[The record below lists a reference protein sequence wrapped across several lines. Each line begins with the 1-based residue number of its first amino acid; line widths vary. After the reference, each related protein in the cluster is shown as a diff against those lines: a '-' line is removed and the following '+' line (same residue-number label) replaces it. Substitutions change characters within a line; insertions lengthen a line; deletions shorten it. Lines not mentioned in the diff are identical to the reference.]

1 MRGSMRTRETA
12 SGVGVM
18 DADAGV
24 SPGCADNTL
33 SVWPLV
39 EMVTERAVVESP
51 MRMVGSASSRV
62 KAKLS
67 RGGWGDGSGA
77 AGVVASV
84 PTRRGRV
91 ASVCAGANAC
101 ASRTNAA
108 DNAINL
114 FSLYGRVDIERKLHF
129 RRRGLRLDSAFPLAA
144 PSYYYNSARAL
155 ESTCKEQP
163 HRKIPILFST
173 ISFCY
178 YFSMS
183 NEETTQN
190 LTNFEKRVLSAL
202 ASVEQRLTSVEQRLT
217 SLEEQAERKALE
229 TKPIWERALNEMVE
243 LRQEMRDGFEDVEG
257 KIGVLNQDVLRL
269 RSLELRQ
276 RKFDPGAN

>member
-1 MRGSMRTRETA
+1 
-12 SGVGVM
+12 
-18 DADAGV
+18 
-24 SPGCADNTL
+24 
-33 SVWPLV
+33 
-39 EMVTERAVVESP
+39 
-51 MRMVGSASSRV
+51 
-62 KAKLS
+62 
-67 RGGWGDGSGA
+67 
-77 AGVVASV
+77 
-84 PTRRGRV
+84 
-91 ASVCAGANAC
+91 
-101 ASRTNAA
+101 
-108 DNAINL
+108 
-114 FSLYGRVDIERKLHF
+114 
-129 RRRGLRLDSAFPLAA
+129 
-144 PSYYYNSARAL
+144 
-155 ESTCKEQP
+155 
-163 HRKIPILFST
+163 
-173 ISFCY
+173 
-178 YFSMS
+178 MS